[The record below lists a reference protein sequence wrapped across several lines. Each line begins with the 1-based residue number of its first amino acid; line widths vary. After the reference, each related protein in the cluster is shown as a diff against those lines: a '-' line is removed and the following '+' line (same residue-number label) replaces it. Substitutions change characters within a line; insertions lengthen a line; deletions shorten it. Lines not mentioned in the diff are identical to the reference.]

1 MSVTVTHFETMR
13 ADAGWRRF
21 SFLKLGTSDGVV
33 GWSEYNEDFGSAG
46 LSAVIEA
53 LAPHVV
59 GSDPRRWE
67 AIVARL
73 HVMTR
78 QSRGGLVQQ
87 AIAAIENA
95 LLDVAGKILGVPVY
109 AMLGGPLRERIPV
122 YWSHC
127 GTYRARHAAL
137 MGTQAV
143 RTFDDLAALGD
154 EVSAK
159 GFSALKTNVLPLGA
173 DGFTTFSPGFG
184 RSPGWPELNWTP
196 ALLATIAAE
205 LAAFRAGAGP
215 DMGLMLDV
223 NFHFK
228 TEGFRR
234 VADTVAPFGL
244 QWLEVDT
251 HDPASLALIRRD
263 APCPIASCET
273 LTHRR
278 DFKPYFEAYAMDV
291 AIVDVVWNGLA
302 ESLKIAAMADV
313 YEINVAPHNF
323 YGHLCSAISAHFSA
337 VVPNFRI
344 MEIDIDN
351 VSWIDEFYSSSP
363 VIEAGAMALPAGPG
377 WGVDVNEAAVRKRP
391 GK

>member
-1 MSVTVTHFETMR
+1 VKVTHLEVLH

-21 SFLKLGTSDGVV
+21 SFLKLGTADGIV
-33 GWSEYNEDFGSAG
+33 GWSEFNEDFGSAG
-46 LSAVIEA
+46 LGAVIEA
-53 LAPHVV
+53 LSPHVI
-59 GSDPRRWE
+59 GQDPCRWE
-67 AIVARL
+67 QVVSRL

-95 LLDVAGKILGVPVY
+95 LLDLAGKARGVPVY
-109 AMLGGPLRERIPV
+109 ALLGGPIRERIPV

-127 GTYRARHAAL
+127 GTYRARFAKM
-137 MGTQAV
+137 MGTPPL
-143 RTFDDLAALGD
+143 RSFDDLAKLGE
-154 EVSAK
+154 EVRAK
-159 GFSALKTNVLPLGA
+159 GYKALKTNVLPLLGEE
-173 DGFTTFSPGFG
+173 FPVFSPGFG

-196 ALLATIAAE
+196 EILRTIHDD

-215 DMGLMLDV
+215 EMGIMLDV

-234 VADTVAPFGL
+234 VAATIAPFDL
-244 QWLEVDT
+244 TWLEIDT

-278 DFKPYFEAYAMDV
+278 DFKPYFEHYAMDV
-291 AIVDVVWNGLA
+291 AIIDVVWNGLA
-302 ESLKIAAMADV
+302 ESVKIANMAEI
-313 YEINVAPHNF
+313 YEVNVAPHNF
-323 YGHLCSAISAHFSA
+323 YGHLCSVMSAHFSA

-344 MEIDIDN
+344 MEIDIDS
-351 VSWIDEFYSSSP
+351 VPWRDEFVTAP
-363 VIEAGAMALPAGPG
+363 PIVEAGEMLLPTAPG
-377 WGVDVNEAAVRKRP
+377 WGIDVNEAGVRKRP
-391 GK
+391 AK